1 MSASTPMYQVISYLN
16 DLDGSYVS
24 LFAPDAIVSDVASK
38 QISIGLPD
46 IQSYFKQYFFAHN
59 VQTSIHSVEPLNDE
73 VLAHV
78 TFHGGFSDS
87 FASDGNVDAT
97 IELATTGHKIH
108 KMIIKLDAA

>member
-38 QISIGLPD
+38 QISVGLPD

-78 TFHGGFSDS
+78 TFHGDFSDS
-87 FASDGNVDAT
+87 LHPTAT
-97 IELATTGHKIH
+97 SMQPSNWPLPVTRFIR
-108 KMIIKLDAA
+108 

>member
-38 QISIGLPD
+38 QISVGLPD

-59 VQTSIHSVEPLNDE
+59 VQTSIHSVEERWSPSTRHLPWW
-73 VLAHV
+73 
-78 TFHGGFSDS
+78 FSDS
-87 FASDGNVDAT
+87 FAPDGDVDAT

>member
-1 MSASTPMYQVISYLN
+1 MSPYLRQTPLSLMLLQSK
-16 DLDGSYVS
+16 SVS
-24 LFAPDAIVSDVASK
+24 GCLTFKAI
-38 QISIGLPD
+38 
-46 IQSYFKQYFFAHN
+46 FFAHN

-78 TFHGGFSDS
+78 TFHGDFSDS